1 MFFLSILK
9 DTIHIQPYDFYK
21 SKYDALTDEINR
33 IYANKV
39 GNSILANASI
49 KY

>member
-1 MFFLSILK
+1 MFILSVLK

-21 SKYDALTDEINR
+21 SKYDALADEINR

-39 GNSILANASI
+39 GNNSNDIH
-49 KY
+49 